1 MIKTLVVGG
10 TFNNDGGKESGLIK
24 SIYENIKEDN
34 EFDITYHNGGHTA
47 DLPDILASVIY
58 YDVVMWFPNVPNE
71 EKKYRTVKEINPKA
85 ILINSKRND
94 DNKYSFA
101 ELISRS
107 LTLKANLTIEFSKV
121 ADFFNMTL
129 FDPLGNIYYEGIK
142 VEGLCKAL
150 ASRTKKLLTFTR
162 KPSIRD
168 ERVAGFT
175 IPSQPEFFDFAHNCA
190 DIFHNL
196 IKPARGTERF
206 LGNMSFRCQNGFP
219 SFRGQDG
226 IIYVSKRNVNKADID
241 ESSFVPTY
249 LDENRDV
256 RYFGENKPS
265 VDTPVQLRLYDYFP
279 WVNYMIHAHCYVD
292 VSGIEDAVQLR
303 TDSPVPCGAIE
314 EVYEV
319 LNAYVMS
326 YQKWA
331 YMKNRPRL
339 FAVNLVGHGCILMT
353 SDVEILKELEKHKD
367 SCFVERPTPE
377 VFSV

>member
-1 MIKTLVVGG
+1 
-10 TFNNDGGKESGLIK
+10 
-24 SIYENIKEDN
+24 
-34 EFDITYHNGGHTA
+34 
-47 DLPDILASVIY
+47 
-58 YDVVMWFPNVPNE
+58 MWFPNVPNE